1 MPVEV
6 LGFDTVPD
14 AGELVRVVENDRK
27 ARQLANERGHR
38 LKTEALARRQRR
50 RVSLEYIFD
59 QPPGAAAVQELNLLA
74 QGATSPARW
83 RPSRTR
89 SPSCRRRRSRST

>member
-1 MPVEV
+1 MNDFHGERVKEAGPSEPVEV

-14 AGELVRVVENDRK
+14 AGEHVRVVENDRK

-50 RVSLEYIFD
+50 RVSLENIFD
-59 QPPGAAAVQELNLLA
+59 APEG
-74 QGATSPARW
+74 
-83 RPSRTR
+83 
-89 SPSCRRRRSRST
+89 RRR